1 MKEQR
6 KWDSWVKSGRRSWSG
21 RKRYVTEREL
31 RGSHK
36 TANILESHGVVV
48 GKARI
53 AFSGLPIPRFRQWH
67 FNRASDSW
75 RSRVFLWPLIRVAT
89 LPEPTHSSSSFRVTR
104 GCEFYVYE
112 FTCRPACR
120 NEHRT
125 RCGHT
130 DTLSNARACT
140 YDQHVRFENTCVV
153 IFFRIL
159 KELFYFRRRNTAL
172 SFIYETFGDKDLN

>member
-1 MKEQR
+1 MHVIFKDSISSSISNSFKTREGQR
-6 KWDSWVKSGRRSWSG
+6 KWDSSVKSGRRSWSG
-21 RKRYVTEREL
+21 RKRHVTERGL

-53 AFSGLPIPRFRQWH
+53 AFRGLPSPRFRQWH

-75 RSRVFLWPLIRVAT
+75 RSRVFLRPLVRVAT

-130 DTLSNARACT
+130 DTLSPTRAR
-140 YDQHVRFENTCVV
+140 VRT
-153 IFFRIL
+153 ISMSGL
-159 KELFYFRRRNTAL
+159 KIHA
-172 SFIYETFGDKDLN
+172 